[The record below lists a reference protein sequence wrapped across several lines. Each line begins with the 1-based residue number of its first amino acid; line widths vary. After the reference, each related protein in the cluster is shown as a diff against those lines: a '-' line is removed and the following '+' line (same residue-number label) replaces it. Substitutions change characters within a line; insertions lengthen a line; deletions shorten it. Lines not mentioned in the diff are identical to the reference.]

1 MTARNSNT
9 NGISMNLEKDAQFTM
24 CSSRFSDTK
33 VNTIL
38 NLHSE
43 ENHVDIIVS
52 FAEEVAEDPGRIS

>member
-1 MTARNSNT
+1 
-9 NGISMNLEKDAQFTM
+9 MNLEKDAQFTM